1 MMTAQARPVNITGTT
16 QAISAAPCTYR
27 GFSIGSTAGA
37 TVTLYDNA
45 SAASGLVLAQFT
57 LPANGFQ
64 HVEIVDGAR
73 CENGVYLSSTAACQ
87 GHVRVG

>member
-1 MMTAQARPVNITGTT
+1 MAAQSRPVNITGTT
-16 QAISAAPCTYR
+16 QAMSAVPCTFR
-27 GFSIGSTAGA
+27 GFSIGSSAGA

-57 LPANGFQ
+57 LAANGFQ
-64 HVEIVDGAR
+64 HVDIADGAR

-87 GHVRVG
+87 GHVRIG

>member
-1 MMTAQARPVNITGTT
+1 MTAQGRPVNITGTT
-16 QAISAAPCTYR
+16 QAISALPCSYR

-37 TVTLYDNA
+37 DVTIYDNA

-57 LPANGFQ
+57 LAAKGFLN
-64 HVEIVDGAR
+64 VDIPDGAR
-73 CENGVYLSSTAACQ
+73 CENGIYLSSTAACQ